1 MSEAGSPGSKGLRED
16 IDTGTVARV
25 LPHSTARDKHRSPG
39 RQCIGKVTPREVNQE
54 KEKKA
59 DPRILALP

>member
-16 IDTGTVARV
+16 IDMGTC
-25 LPHSTARDKHRSPG
+25 PQSIARDKHRSPG
-39 RQCIGKVTPREVNQE
+39 RQCIGKATPREVNQE

-59 DPRILALP
+59 DPRILDLP